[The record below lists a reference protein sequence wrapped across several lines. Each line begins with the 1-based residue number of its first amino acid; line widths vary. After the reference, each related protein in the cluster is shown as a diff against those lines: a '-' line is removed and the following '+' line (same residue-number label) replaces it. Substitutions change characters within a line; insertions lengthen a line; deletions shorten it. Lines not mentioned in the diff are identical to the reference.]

1 MQRTPQSNFIQ
12 GGYYHIYNRGNRK
25 QNIFLNEKDYK
36 RYLAK
41 LKEYRQKHNV
51 TILAYCLMPNHVHFL
66 LRQNSP
72 EPVSTFIQKLH
83 TAYSM
88 YFNKKYEQVGHLFA
102 DRFKTKIVAR
112 DEYLTHLSRYIHLNP
127 EKLVKKLTAYTWSSY
142 PAYMGIK
149 DDEITD
155 TKFVLSFFKRKNDSN
170 RDVINA
176 YKYFVKEE
184 AEDLNKIRHL
194 LFGEEHIP
202 KPLELALKSV
212 THHPQKN
219 TKNPPGL

>member
-1 MQRTPQSNFIQ
+1 MSRTPQSHFVQ

-25 QNIFLNEKDYK
+25 QKIFLHDIDFR

-41 LKEYRQKHNV
+41 LKEYKDKHNV

-72 EPVSTFIQKLH
+72 EPVSTFVQKLH

-102 DRFKTKIVAR
+102 DRFKAKIVTK

-127 EKLVKKLTAYTWSSY
+127 AKLVNQLTAYTRSS
-142 PAYMGIK
+142 
-149 DDEITD
+149 
-155 TKFVLSFFKRKNDSN
+155 
-170 RDVINA
+170 
-176 YKYFVKEE
+176 
-184 AEDLNKIRHL
+184 
-194 LFGEEHIP
+194 
-202 KPLELALKSV
+202 
-212 THHPQKN
+212 
-219 TKNPPGL
+219 